1 MLSVYARRVGVGFDF
16 LLLVL
21 PGVGVLGSAVV
32 FFFFFADAA
41 CDVRRGFQSQRVG
54 GGCWPWHMRGRGGA
68 VAHLLAR
75 LALLALLA
83 LALLPAL
90 RLSSG
95 LIIAQRRIIRAR
107 RLATTSGQPSR
118 AAANSG
124 SLSMAL
130 VLTSLRCAALTLAS

>member
-107 RLATTSGQPSR
+107 RLVGRCRHDFGPAQQSR
-118 AAANSG
+118 RQQRVAFDGPRVN
-124 SLSMAL
+124 
-130 VLTSLRCAALTLAS
+130 